1 MASARTTATDDKAVL
16 HRYLQAARDALLWK
30 VEGLDE
36 RAARWP
42 WTPTGTNL
50 LGLVKHAAGVE
61 VGYFGQTFGREWPS
75 PDEMPWIADDAE
87 ADADADMWA
96 TLDEPVDAVVDLY
109 RRVWAFADETIAS
122 RDLDATGRVPWW
134 PAERADVT
142 LLQVMVHVTGD
153 LARHAGHADVLRE
166 LTDGSAGLRVD
177 DDNLSAR
184 SAADRS
190 RHVER
195 LRAVADEAQRRSG
208 APGGPRGS
216 DGARPRA

>member
-1 MASARTTATDDKAVL
+1 MASPRTTTTDDKDVL

-61 VGYFGQTFGREWPS
+61 VGYFGQTFGREWPRA
-75 PDEMPWIADDAE
+75 DEMPWIAEDAE
-87 ADADADMWA
+87 ADADMWA
-96 TLDEPVDAVVDLY
+96 TVDEPVDAVVDLY
-109 RRVWAFADETIAS
+109 RRVWAFADETIAA
-122 RDLDATGRVPWW
+122 RELDAAGRVPWW

-142 LLQVMVHVTGD
+142 LLQVMAHVTGD

-166 LTDGSAGLRVD
+166 LTDGSAGLRAD
-177 DDNLSAR
+177 DGNLSSR
-184 SAADRS
+184 SASDWS
-190 RHVER
+190 RHVDR
-195 LRAVADEAQRRSG
+195 LRAVADEAQRRSR
-208 APGGPRGS
+208 APGNAPGE
-216 DGARPRA
+216 DGAGTQA

>member
-1 MASARTTATDDKAVL
+1 MASARITATDDKAIL
-16 HRYLQAARDALLWK
+16 QRSLQAARDALLWK

-36 RAARWP
+36 RSARWP

-61 VGYFGQTFGREWPS
+61 VGYFGQAFGRGWPR
-75 PDEMPWIADDAE
+75 PDELPWIDDDAE
-87 ADADADMWA
+87 DDADMWA
-96 TLDEPVDAVVDLY
+96 TADEPVAAVVDLY
-109 RRVWAFADETIAS
+109 RRVWAFSDETIAT
-122 RDLDATGRVPWW
+122 RDLHAVGRVPWW
-134 PAERADVT
+134 PAERAEVT

-166 LTDGSAGLRVD
+166 LTDGSAGLRAD
-177 DDNLSAR
+177 NDNLSPR

-195 LRAVADEAQRRSG
+195 LRAVADEAQRRADASG
-208 APGGPRGS
+208 RGGGEPT
-216 DGARPRA
+216 APRA

>member
-1 MASARTTATDDKAVL
+1 MASSRTTTTDDKAVL

-50 LGLVKHAAGVE
+50 LGLVKHAAGIE
-61 VGYFGQTFGREWPS
+61 VGYLGQTFGREWPS

-87 ADADADMWA
+87 DDADMWA
-96 TLDEPVDAVVDLY
+96 TVDEPVDAVVDLY
-109 RRVWAFADETIAS
+109 RRVWAFADETIAT
-122 RDLDATGRVPWW
+122 RDLDATGWVPWW

-142 LLQVMVHVTGD
+142 LLQVMAHVTGD

-166 LTDGSAGLRVD
+166 LTDGSAGLRAD
-177 DDNLSAR
+177 NDNLTPR
-184 SAADRS
+184 SAAAWS
-190 RHVER
+190 RHVDR
-195 LRAVADEAQRRSG
+195 LRTVADEAQRRSE
-208 APGGPRGS
+208 APGGAHRPH
-216 DGARPRA
+216 GAGPRA

>member
-1 MASARTTATDDKAVL
+1 MATTRTTATDDKAVL

-61 VGYFGQTFGREWPS
+61 VGYFGQTFGREWPN
-75 PDEMPWIADDAE
+75 PDEMPWTAADAE
-87 ADADADMWA
+87 ADADMWA
-96 TLDEPVDAVVDLY
+96 TADEPVHAVVDLY
-109 RRVWAFADETIAS
+109 RRVWAFADETIAT

-142 LLQVMVHVTGD
+142 LLQVMAHVTGD
-153 LARHAGHADVLRE
+153 LTRHAGHADVLRE
-166 LTDGSAGLRVD
+166 LTDGSAGLRAD
-177 DDNLSAR
+177 DDNLSPR

-190 RHVER
+190 RHVDR
-195 LRAVADEAQRRSG
+195 LRAVADEAQRRSS
-208 APGGPRGS
+208 APGGARGPEGS
-216 DGARPRA
+216 SPHD